1 MKIIRKYIIL
11 VLALVGAQLVA
22 AQTVLTG
29 TVKDSGNGDPLIGAN
44 VYFVNAENRTLGGSI
59 VDINGEYRIKVPA
72 QKNMSITFSYVGYK
86 TKSIKY
92 TDQKVLNVV
101 LEDATTIQDV
111 EVVAQRIERNSM
123 GQTPKELVSATQKL
137 SLEGLESAMVT
148 NVTEALQ
155 GAMANVDI
163 LSGADPGSSSSIRIR
178 GTSSLSASSE
188 PLFVVDGVPLPVD
201 VSSDFNFSTANSD
214 DYGQLLNISPS
225 DIQSIEVLKD
235 AAATAVWGS
244 KGANGVLLITT
255 KKGKKGRLSFNFSS
269 KYEYKKEG
277 SSIPMLNSKQY
288 VSMVQDAIWNSVN
301 DIGQGSNEA
310 NTLLALLYNT
320 KEIGFDPSW
329 AYFNEY
335 NQNTDWLALVT
346 QPGMSL
352 DNNLSISGGGDKA
365 DYRLSLGH
373 LLEEGTT
380 IGTKYQR
387 FSTSFN
393 MQYKFSNKLDISTN
407 YSFTRGIKDANY
419 ADGYIDGTGLR
430 GQALTKMPNMSP
442 YIIGADGKATSEYFT
457 PFTYFQG
464 SYATNKIYNPVAM
477 AYESQNRTTA
487 VTSRMIFNL
496 HYNFFKGFDYFG
508 VVGFDA
514 RTNKTTKFLPQ
525 SVSGESYINKYVNI
539 GSDGGSDNLYLTT
552 ENRFIFNRTLADNH
566 KLLMSAI
573 WQTSDQTNST
583 YLSSTSGNPSIGI
596 IDPIV
601 GSNTKNAAGGSG
613 RVISRS
619 VGGVVN
625 ALYTL
630 YDKYLFNAGYRMEA
644 NSSLSS
650 KSRWG
655 MFPTAGVAWQ
665 LGDEEF
671 IKNLRVISMAKVRAN
686 WGQSG
691 NSPSGASPYIG
702 TFSAIPNGY
711 GEMVAIEPVKIQLE
725 NLTYETITQT
735 NLGIDIGLFN
745 NRLNFTIDVYDKL
758 TTDMLQ
764 KDVDLPTTTGFT
776 TVKFYNSG
784 KMSNQGWEF
793 RTDVDVLR
801 GKKWKLSFDFN
812 ISQNRNQILE
822 LPTNKQNESYTFGN
836 KNYAYK
842 FVVGDPLGSFYG
854 FKSLGLYQNV
864 EETYA
869 RDVNGNIINN
879 INGEPVVM
887 KNGSVKVYPGDA
899 KYQDVNGDGV
909 IDKYDIV
916 YIGNSNPLFI
926 GGFGFKLSYKGIGLV
941 ASFHGRAGQKV
952 INQARMNNEYMYARD
967 NQSVSVLRRWRA
979 EGDDTEIPRALYG
992 RGYNTLGSDRFVE
1005 DASFLRMKTVT
1016 LKYDLPRDLVRKLH
1030 IQKLQFY
1037 FTGYDLL
1044 TFTKYKGQDPE
1055 ISLSWVDKIY
1065 PVYIDKASTPKPLRL
1080 AAGINIG
1087 L

>member
-1 MKIIRKYIIL
+1 MKIIRKILIVLFTIIG
-11 VLALVGAQLVA
+11 VQTIA

-29 TVKDSGNGDPLIGAN
+29 TVKDSNSGDPLIGAN
-44 VYFVNAENRTLGGSI
+44 VYFVNTDNRTLAGCI
-59 VDINGEYRIKVPA
+59 VDINGEFHIKVPS
-72 QKNMSITFSYVGYK
+72 QKNLSISFSYVGYK
-86 TKSIKY
+86 SKSMKY
-92 TDQKVLNVV
+92 TDQKVLNVF
-101 LEDATTIQDV
+101 LEEATVIRDV
-111 EVVAQRIERNSM
+111 EVVAKKIERNSL

-137 SLEGLESAMVT
+137 TMDGLESAMVA

-163 LSGADPGSSSSIRIR
+163 LSGADPGSGSSIRIR

-201 VSSDFNFSTANSD
+201 VSSDFSFATANSE

-235 AAATAVWGS
+235 AAATAIWGS

-255 KKGKKGRLSFNFSS
+255 KKGSTGRLAFNYSS
-269 KYEYKKEG
+269 KYEFKKEG
-277 SSIPMLNSKQY
+277 SSIPMLNANQY

-301 DIGQGSNEA
+301 DIGQGSNES
-310 NTLLALLYNT
+310 NTLLALLYDT

-329 AYFNEY
+329 ANFNEY
-335 NQNTDWLALVT
+335 NRNINWLDLIS
-346 QPGMSL
+346 QKGMSL
-352 DNNLSISGGGDKA
+352 DNNLSISGGGEKA
-365 DYRLSLGH
+365 NYRLSLGH

-407 YSFTRGIKDANY
+407 YSFTRGVKDGNY
-419 ADGYIDGTGLR
+419 ADSYIDGAGVR

-442 YIIGADGKATSEYFT
+442 YTIGMDGNATDEYFT
-457 PFTYFQG
+457 PFSYFQG
-464 SYATNKIYNPVAM
+464 SYSTNKIYNPVAM
-477 AYESQNRTTA
+477 VNESKNQTTA
-487 VTSRMIFNL
+487 ITSRIIFNL
-496 HYNFFKGFDYFG
+496 HYNFFRGFDYFG

-525 SVSGESYINKYVNI
+525 SVSGESFINKYVNI
-539 GSDGGSDNLYLTT
+539 GSDGGSDNLFLTT
-552 ENRFIFNRTLADNH
+552 ENRFVFNRSIAENH
-566 KLLMSAI
+566 KILMSGI
-573 WQTSDQTNST
+573 WQTSDQTNSS
-583 YLSSTSGNPSIGI
+583 YFSSTSGNPSMGI
-596 IDPIV
+596 IDPVV
-601 GSNTKNAAGGSG
+601 GSNTKNVSGGSG
-613 RVISRS
+613 RVISRN

-644 NSSLSS
+644 NSSLAANT
-650 KSRWG
+650 RWG
-655 MFPTAGVAWQ
+655 AFPTVGFAWQ

-671 IKNLRVISMAKVRAN
+671 IKRLNVISIAKIRAN

-691 NSPSGASPYIG
+691 NSPSGSSPYMG
-702 TFSAIPNGY
+702 AFSAITNGY
-711 GEMVAIEPVKIQLE
+711 GEMVAIQPIRIQLE

-735 NLGIDIGLFN
+735 NVGIDIGFFD
-745 NRLNFTIDVYDKL
+745 NRLNITVDLYDKL
-758 TTDMLQ
+758 TSNMLQ
-764 KDVDLPTTTGFT
+764 KDVDLPSSTGFT

-793 RTDVDVLR
+793 RTDIDVVR
-801 GKKWKLSFDFN
+801 TKKWKFSVDFN

-822 LPTNKQNESYTFGN
+822 LPENKQNENYSFGN

-854 FKSLGLYQNV
+854 YKSQGLYQTV

-869 RDVNGNIINN
+869 RDVNGVIIND
-879 INGEPVVM
+879 INGLPVVM

-916 YIGNSNPLFI
+916 YIGNSNPIFI
-926 GGFGFKLSYKGIGLV
+926 GGFGMKLSYKGFGLV

-952 INQARMNNEYMYARD
+952 INQVRMNNEYMYGRD

-979 EGDDTEIPRALYG
+979 EGDDTNIPRALYG
-992 RGYNTLGSDRFVE
+992 RGYNSLGSDRFVE
-1005 DASFLRMKTVT
+1005 DASFLRMKTLT
-1016 LKYDLPRDLVRKLH
+1016 LKYDLPKAFVRKLG
-1030 IQKLQFY
+1030 IQKFQVY

-1044 TFTKYKGQDPE
+1044 TLTNYKGQDPE
-1055 ISLSWVDKIY
+1055 INISWVDKLY

-1080 AAGINIG
+1080 AAGFNLG